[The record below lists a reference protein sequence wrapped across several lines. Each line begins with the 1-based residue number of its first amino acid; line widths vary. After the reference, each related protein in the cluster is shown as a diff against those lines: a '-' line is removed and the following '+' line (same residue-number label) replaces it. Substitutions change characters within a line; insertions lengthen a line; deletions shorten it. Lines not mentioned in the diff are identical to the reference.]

1 MANPNST
8 AYWRDHAL
16 DLQERV
22 RALEAKLETERQR
35 SADAETTLIR
45 MRMPTVQA
53 TIAADSVLRAAA
65 AACDLETPEAITS
78 DSRERNALDARLIT
92 YRLLR
97 DALNWGP
104 KRIGVFLGRDHS
116 TVIVG
121 INRTVGLAKIDPA
134 FRARLQTARETIKGA
149 RQSEGVTP

>member
-16 DLQERV
+16 ELQERV

-35 SADAETTLIR
+35 SADAETTMIR

-65 AACDLETPEAITS
+65 ASCDLETPEAITS
-78 DSRERNALDARLIT
+78 DSRASNALDARLIT

-104 KRIGVFLGRDHS
+104 KKIGQFLGRDHS

-121 INRTVGLAKIDPA
+121 INRTIERAKTDPA
-134 FRARLQTARETIKGA
+134 FRARLQLAREAIKVA
-149 RQSEGVTP
+149 RREEVRA

>member
-1 MANPNST
+1 MAKRET
-8 AYWRDHAL
+8 LAYWRDHAL
-16 DLQERV
+16 ALQERV
-22 RALEAKLETERQR
+22 RTLEAKLETERQR

-65 AACDLETPEAITS
+65 AACGLETPEAITS
-78 DSRERNALDARLIT
+78 DSRERDTLDARLIT

-116 TVIVG
+116 TVAVG
-121 INRTVGLAKIDPA
+121 INRTIANAQTDPT
-134 FRARLQTARETIKGA
+134 FRARLQVAREAIKAA
-149 RQSEGVTP
+149 RQEEATA